1 MEHARVGGRAGVVL
15 HGESRTVIK
24 KGGWKSGGKELA
36 AGEDF
41 GLDPL
46 ETEAAPVQF
55 PGGFPP
61 SEVGGASGLRFLT
74 EHVHFAPVAEEWAGH
89 RLATSPQPLTSTP
102 ITGVHGA
109 PSGCGV
115 ALGVALQLE
124 PPQGGSAA
132 GGSQWEPGED
142 SCMPCGCGVGAP
154 SCGAAVAREAPLTER
169 DRVAAAAAGVG
180 PRGGLQGASRPVVD
194 FRAPS
199 HAGDV
204 AGVAYRLERCRTT
217 PTVVVREFQ
226 DRLTGVCEIGGEPQ
240 VPPRN
245 KTVAGGTIEADHH
258 SEIRPRLVD
267 ADPIRIRTQAHDT
280 NPHGSAHGLEADPH
294 TEI

>member
-1 MEHARVGGRAGVVL
+1 M
-15 HGESRTVIK
+15 
-24 KGGWKSGGKELA
+24 
-36 AGEDF
+36 
-41 GLDPL
+41 
-46 ETEAAPVQF
+46 
-55 PGGFPP
+55 
-61 SEVGGASGLRFLT
+61 
-74 EHVHFAPVAEEWAGH
+74 
-89 RLATSPQPLTSTP
+89 
-102 ITGVHGA
+102 
-109 PSGCGV
+109 
-115 ALGVALQLE
+115 
-124 PPQGGSAA
+124 
-132 GGSQWEPGED
+132 
-142 SCMPCGCGVGAP
+142 
-154 SCGAAVAREAPLTER
+154 AREAPLTER

-258 SEIRPRLVD
+258 SEIRPHLVD
-267 ADPIRIRTQAHDT
+267 ADPSDSHA
-280 NPHGSAHGLEADPH
+280 GA
-294 TEI
+294 